1 MNKCSKIS
9 RQKLSKKIYDPDE
22 TGLIDTGEEEIKEA
36 SYKELAMFLAT
47 IYMRDEGGILDNV

>member
-1 MNKCSKIS
+1 M
-9 RQKLSKKIYDPDE
+9 SKKIYDPDE